1 MKKKSVASQSQLV
14 VTLILAVAYIVSGV
28 QVVSQLFSL
37 KDSVSDPTSWIVWFL
52 LGQVFP
58 LLAFGVLW
66 FVTKGVRRERLYQA
80 TLAAFTA
87 NIFVNMVSTV
97 ILVLLGTRAFISLA
111 TSIDWST
118 FYNIL
123 SIVLWAGT
131 ITFFFMS
138 MKKRTTPEELSRYV
152 QKVLVYVVTGS
163 ALAAVLQEGYYILLQ
178 LPDNQNLSS
187 FYLFFVVLGVVAVLF
202 IPVYI
207 IATRQKVVKRYRLA
221 TFFTTVALTVVATL
235 SYVVGPLSSAN
246 VPLWLLSALAVVAV
260 AAAVVGYKWLYGK
273 VKNLFI

>member
-138 MKKRTTPEELSRYV
+138 MKKRTTPEELSGYG
-152 QKVLVYVVTGS
+152 QKLLVYVVTGS

-187 FYLFFVVLGVVAVLF
+187 FYLFFVLLGVVAVLF
-202 IPVYI
+202 IPAYI

-235 SYVVGPLSSAN
+235 SYVIGPLSSAN
-246 VPLWLLSALAVVAV
+246 VPLWLLSALAVVAL
-260 AAAVVGYKWLYGK
+260 AAVVVGYKWLYGK